1 MELTDFLRIA
11 HPAFAVTI
19 VFPIIGMVISM
30 AVQTRQRR
38 LQNQN
43 QDGPKSKIPPYV
55 GMEHV
60 KLGKVLAGAVVGIS
74 LLGLLHPTAKYI
86 LKNELVSKDLF
97 QVVILVLLFV
107 VTIASLV
114 FLYIARE
121 RLWLGIF
128 AILTGMGVILIG
140 FQDSVFKREG
150 FGAIYRNDPR
160 WMFSHFYSGMA
171 ATLLMI
177 FSLAIIQDIY
187 QDRQNRWRN
196 VHIVLNSIATLLFV
210 AQGMTGAR
218 DLLEIPVSWQEPF
231 IYSCDFEKKV
241 CKASL
246 DSPYLVGSQTG
257 NQVGQKL
264 PIPKI

>member
-11 HPAFAVTI
+11 HPAFAVTV

-38 LQNQN
+38 LQAK
-43 QDGPKSKIPPYV
+43 DGNKSKIPPSV

-74 LLGLLHPTAKYI
+74 LLGMLHPSVKYI

-97 QVVILVLLFV
+97 QVLIVALLFV

-114 FLYIARE
+114 FLYIARD

-128 AILTGMGVILIG
+128 ATLTGMGVILIG

-150 FGAIYRNDPR
+150 FGAIYRNDQG
-160 WMFSHFYSGMA
+160 WMFSHFYSGIV

-187 QDRQNRWRN
+187 QDRQNRWRKA
-196 VHIVLNSIATLLFV
+196 HIVLNSIATLLFI

-246 DSPYLVGSQTG
+246 DSPYLVG
-257 NQVGQKL
+257 NQIGQKT

>member
-11 HPAFAVTI
+11 HPAFAVTV

-30 AVQTRQRR
+30 AMQTRQRR

-43 QDGPKSKIPPYV
+43 KEGPKSKIPAYV

-74 LLGLLHPTAKYI
+74 LLGMLHPTVKYI
-86 LKNELVSKDLF
+86 LKHELVSKDLF
-97 QVVILVLLFV
+97 QVLIVALLFV
-107 VTIASLV
+107 ATIAALV
-114 FLYIARE
+114 FLYIARD

-128 AILTGMGVILIG
+128 ATLTGMGVILIG

-150 FGAIYRNDPR
+150 YGAIYRNDKE
-160 WMFSHFYSGMA
+160 WMFSHFYSGMI

-187 QDRQNRWRN
+187 QDRQNRWRK
-196 VHIVLNSIATLLFV
+196 VHIVLNSIATLFFI

-246 DSPYLVGSQTG
+246 DSPYLAGSQNG
-257 NQVGQKL
+257 NQIGEKS